1 MILAL
6 VTLALTAHAADPH
19 AAGVAPEVALSR
31 LVDGNRRYI
40 ADKPIHPGQRAAD
53 RTRVSK
59 GQTPHTMVLTCADS
73 RVGPE
78 LLFDQGLGDL
88 FVVRAAGNN
97 VDDHL
102 VASLEYAEEHLG
114 SRLLVVMGHTAC
126 GAVKAAATTPA
137 GTSAGSPSLDALV
150 ADIQTC
156 MGPLTPAQLKDPTL
170 RDAVHANAVGAGK
183 ALLAE
188 SPLLRHAVETGHLQ
202 VVPAVYDLASG
213 FVTFDAPLQ
222 ASPSTGP
229 TPAHEAAAPAAAK
242 PAQGDDHGATHGE
255 APHH

>member
-1 MILAL
+1 MFL
-6 VTLALTAHAADPH
+6 VAVLTSTLAAHAADAH
-19 AAGVAPEVALSR
+19 AKGVAPDVALAR

-53 RTRVSK
+53 RARAAK

-137 GTSAGSPSLDALV
+137 GTSAGSAALDELV

-170 RDAVHANAVGAGK
+170 REAVHANAVGAGK
-183 ALLAE
+183 ALLGA
-188 SPLLRHAVETGHLQ
+188 SPILRHAVETGHLQ

-213 FVTFDAPLQ
+213 FVTFDAPIAAAQ
-222 ASPSTGP
+222 AHAEPKGATPSQGATPHTEPDGHSG
-229 TPAHEAAAPAAAK
+229 PAHP
-242 PAQGDDHGATHGE
+242 
-255 APHH
+255 

>member
-1 MILAL
+1 MFLVALLTSALA
-6 VTLALTAHAADPH
+6 AHAADSH
-19 AAGVAPEVALSR
+19 TEGVSPEVALSR

-53 RTRVSK
+53 RARAAK

-114 SRLLVVMGHTAC
+114 SRLLVVMGHTSC

-137 GTSAGSPSLDALV
+137 GTTAGSPSLDELV

-156 MGPLTPAQLKDPTL
+156 MGPLTAAQLKDPTL
-170 RDAVHANAVGAGK
+170 REAVHANAVGAGK
-183 ALLAE
+183 ALLGA
-188 SPLLRHAVETGHLQ
+188 SPILRHAVETGHLR

-213 FVTFDAPLQ
+213 FVTFDAPLAMPPQ
-222 ASPSTGP
+222 GASQSATPEA
-229 TPAHEAAAPAAAK
+229 PAHAAPA
-242 PAQGDDHGATHGE
+242 PAPPASDAHGGPAHR
-255 APHH
+255 